1 MNDMRRIILIIYILI
16 LLFCLCSCKIVW
28 NSLELKYKWEVSLP
42 EPDNMNSIF
51 MTDGFQDG
59 FYFRIWEYDAP
70 IELPEEFHIITQD
83 NIVYARS
90 LYDRF
95 LDELA
100 TLSYMHEYALVQK
113 NFSKDSICDG
123 NYYFKRTDKDNENHR
138 IYMFYDSIDH
148 CVYELVVF

>member
-1 MNDMRRIILIIYILI
+1 MRRIILIIYILI

-113 NFSKDSICDG
+113 NFSS
-123 NYYFKRTDKDNENHR
+123 R
-138 IYMFYDSIDH
+138 
-148 CVYELVVF
+148 